1 MPPPSD
7 QYFSTDSN
15 ALTLTRTPGQVLYL
29 AYGAA
34 GATSGGFFRAGVT
47 GNPALTT
54 SAGSSAGNDTATLTA
69 NPNPIALNGA
79 QTGMTTITWT
89 APSSVQYV
97 EVRVGSPTGA
107 LFALGGPNGS
117 SQTGSWVTDGEMFFL
132 QNVTNGLALTSDN
145 TLAILIVHAI

>member
-1 MPPPSD
+1 MARRCNVGRLFPLRRKWQSSSH
-7 QYFSTDSN
+7 YVRWFFG
-15 ALTLTRTPGQVLYL
+15 GQRPDY
-29 AYGAA
+29 
-34 GATSGGFFRAGVT
+34 
-47 GNPALTT
+47 
-54 SAGSSAGNDTATLTA
+54 LTA
-69 NPNPIALNGA
+69 KPNPIALNGA

-145 TLAILIVHAI
+145 TLAILIIHAI